1 MLEASLTD
9 WRSLVESSCHCVLL
23 HSEVYLTNTLSNLSL
38 RKSDEERW
46 KMTAKNRSSIR
57 FTEEQVTKLPQSSV
71 GAWENAKY
79 RQSVTKALI
88 GRKKSWMLSASSRNR
103 CKSLS
108 FSRQSSLRPS
118 DSLWRIRETL
128 CYQSRMRKR
137 NLVTTQLKRKWLT
150 KVLTS
155 TNFCSEHSHSWKDQT
170 QRKGISNWSLFG
182 QEDGQSSRQIK
193 LKLWMTNYRLNWS
206 RWDAT

>member
-1 MLEASLTD
+1 
-9 WRSLVESSCHCVLL
+9 
-23 HSEVYLTNTLSNLSL
+23 
-38 RKSDEERW
+38 
-46 KMTAKNRSSIR
+46 MTASNQSSIR
-57 FTEEQVTKLPQSSV
+57 FMTEKVTKLLQSSA
-71 GAWENAKY
+71 GAWENVKY
-79 RQSVTKALI
+79 RPSVTKASI
-88 GRKKSWMLSASSRNR
+88 GRTKSLMSNVSSRNR

-128 CYQSRMRKR
+128 CFQSRMRKR

-155 TNFCSEHSHSWKDQT
+155 TNFCSEHSHSWKNQT
-170 QRKGISNWSLFG
+170 QRQVISSWSLFG